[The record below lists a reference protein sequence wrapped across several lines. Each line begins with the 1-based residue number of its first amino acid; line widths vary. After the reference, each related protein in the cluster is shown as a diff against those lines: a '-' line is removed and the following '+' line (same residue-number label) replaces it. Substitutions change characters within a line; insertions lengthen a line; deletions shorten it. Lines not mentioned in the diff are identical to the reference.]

1 MKTVTFT
8 YEEFERILIDAYEKC
23 TSHKLTKEEAADI
36 ICSFESTGEAIEE
49 RLQVTINIKNV
60 DDGLFA

>member
-8 YEEFERILIDAYEKC
+8 HEEFERILIDAYEKC

-36 ICSFESTGEAIEE
+36 ICSFESTEEAIEE
-49 RLQVTINIKNV
+49 RIRITISIKNV
-60 DDGLFA
+60 DDGLFT